1 VKRLVKLEHESRQGQ
16 EVDRQS
22 RLPRILQAGTNEES
36 SGSHALLEPL
46 RICSKERTNS
56 RVFACA
62 KVHCI
67 STAPLREDAVFT
79 ESHDLR
85 GSFGPFSRLTPIA
98 LDCSLPTCGSTSW
111 LGNGEYL
118 VIGLFVRLG
127 SKALPTLIRA
137 SIKLSA

>member
-1 VKRLVKLEHESRQGQ
+1 MKVAKSERWIGSRAFRESHRQKPTRSLPVAMHFSSHSVFVLRSELTLESLRVQKS
-16 EVDRQS
+16 VVS
-22 RLPRILQAGTNEES
+22 RLQR
-36 SGSHALLEPL
+36 
-46 RICSKERTNS
+46 C
-56 RVFACA
+56 
-62 KVHCI
+62 
-67 STAPLREDAVFT
+67 TAPLREDAVFT